1 MLHCCGE
8 AQPCSAPYAQ
18 TGSDSSWTQRRC
30 VRLTGCEETAEFIVE
45 MNELPQ
51 TIKPVCKAGDTGT
64 LL

>member
-1 MLHCCGE
+1 MLHGWDE

-18 TGSDSSWTQRRC
+18 TGSDSSWTQHRC
-30 VRLTGCEETAEFIVE
+30 VRLTGREETAEFIVE

-51 TIKPVCKAGDTGT
+51 TVKLVCKAGDTGT